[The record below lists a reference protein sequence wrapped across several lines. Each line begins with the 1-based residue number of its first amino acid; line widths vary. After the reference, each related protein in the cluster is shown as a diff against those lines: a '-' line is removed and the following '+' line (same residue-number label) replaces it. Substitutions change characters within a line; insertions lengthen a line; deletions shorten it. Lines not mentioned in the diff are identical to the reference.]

1 MAPTEL
7 SSTSPVSSSVK
18 DRENRGARILWVA
31 LLFGIFCLAWLST
44 ARAALIRSANA
55 SLIRSAEASAILS
68 TDLPDLVEK
77 VLPGVANISSVKIEK
92 TMAYGM
98 DEYFRLWGVPKEH
111 PQTSMGSGFV
121 LSKDGYVLTN
131 NHVVDEADE
140 VNVILYNRK
149 SYKARIIGRDDKLDL
164 ALLRIRDKDGSAPKD
179 LVALPLSDATKIRI
193 AEPVFAVG
201 NPFGL
206 GHTVTTGIVSAKN
219 RTIGVGP
226 LDNFIQT
233 DASINPG
240 NSGGPLF
247 NFKGEVIGI
256 NTVIFSRVGQSA
268 GIGFAIPINAAK
280 DALEDLKK
288 FGRVPRPW
296 LGILGQPVNEAIQ
309 AYYHLPVDHG
319 VILANLVNGGPSA
332 EAGLRVGDI
341 LTSVNGSDV
350 KENSDVEREL
360 YKKKPTDTVSVKVLR
375 KGRTVELKVKLAEL
389 PKLDRLPQGII

>member
-1 MAPTEL
+1 MDPTPF
-7 SSTSPVSSSVK
+7 SKGSTG
-18 DRENRGARILWVA
+18 R
-31 LLFGIFCLAWLST
+31 LLLAAVLLGIFCLAWIST
-44 ARAALIRSANA
+44 ARA
-55 SLIRSAEASAILS
+55 SAIVA
-68 TDLPDLVEK
+68 TELPDLVEK
-77 VLPGVANISSVKIEK
+77 ILPGVANISSIKIEK

-121 LSKDGYVLTN
+121 LSKDGYVITN
-131 NHVVDEADE
+131 NHVVEGADE
-140 VNVILYNRK
+140 VNVILFNRK
-149 SYKARIIGRDDKLDL
+149 NYKARIVGRDDKLDV
-164 ALLRIRDKDGSAPKD
+164 ALLRIRDTDGSAPPD
-179 LVALPLSDATKIRI
+179 LVPLTMGDVSKVRI

-206 GHTVTTGIVSAKN
+206 GHTVTSGIISAKN

-226 LDNFIQT
+226 LDNFLQT

-256 NTVIFSRVGQSA
+256 NTVIFSRTGQSA
-268 GIGFAIPINAAK
+268 GLGFAIPINAVK
-280 DALEDLKK
+280 DALDDLKK

-309 AYYHLPVDHG
+309 AYYHLSVDHG
-319 VILANLVNGGPSA
+319 VILANLVDGGPSA
-332 EAGLRVGDI
+332 TAGLQVGDI
-341 LTSVNGSDV
+341 LTSVAGTEV

-360 YKKKPTDTVSVKVLR
+360 YKKKPTDIVAVKILR
-375 KGRTVELKVKLAEL
+375 KGKTVELKVKLAEL
-389 PKLDRLPQGII
+389 PKLNRLPQGII